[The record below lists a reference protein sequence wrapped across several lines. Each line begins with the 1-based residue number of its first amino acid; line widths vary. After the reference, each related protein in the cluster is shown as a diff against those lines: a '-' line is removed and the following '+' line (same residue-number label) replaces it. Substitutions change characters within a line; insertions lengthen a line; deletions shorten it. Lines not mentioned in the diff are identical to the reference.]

1 MKRAAPPSAS
11 IGPVRV
17 ARRSRESTVTVS
29 LRAARREVPQIEV
42 TLPEPMVAHLIE
54 TFAAWAR
61 LDLRL
66 RASGDLDHHIVEDAA
81 LVLGRAIRTAL
92 GATPRLRAGDALVPM
107 DDALVQVALDLA
119 NRPHCAIAGELPPLV
134 DHFLR
139 SLATEAGWTLH
150 VRVLAG
156 HDAHHVSEAAMKA
169 LALALRTA
177 AQPAR
182 AHRSRKGAP
191 QWSVEPGW

>member
-1 MKRAAPPSAS
+1 MSRSPAPPSPMGSA
-11 IGPVRV
+11 RV
-17 ARRSRESTVTVS
+17 VRRSRESTVAVS
-29 LRAARREVPQIEV
+29 VRAARGESPRIDVS
-42 TLPEPMVAHLIE
+42 LPEPFVAHLIE

-61 LDLRL
+61 LDLKL
-66 RASGDLDHHIVEDAA
+66 RGTGDLDHHLVEDAA
-81 LVLGRAIRTAL
+81 LTLGRAIRTAL
-92 GATPRLRAGDALVPM
+92 GTAPRLRVGDALVPM

-119 NRPHCAIAGELPPLV
+119 DRPHCEISGEFPALV

-139 SLATEAGWTLH
+139 SLATEARWTLH
-150 VRVLAG
+150 VRALAG
-156 HDAHHVSEAAMKA
+156 HDPHHVSEAAAKA
-169 LALALRTA
+169 LALAFRTA